1 MSFNNDCKGRVK
13 RLLIVQIR
21 CGVLSVDVVRYFKRF
36 YNFYLHINF
45 LFVIFCL
52 LSYIAD
58 EKTYTKF

>member
-1 MSFNNDCKGRVK
+1 MSFNRDCKGRVK

-21 CGVLSVDVVRYFKRF
+21 CGVLNVDVVRYFKRF

-52 LSYIAD
+52 LLCIAD